1 MKHEDDPV
9 DLTSKARRRGLS
21 HEEEARLKALFE
33 EAPEERR
40 LYRAGLAFDRDSS
53 AREGDDVL
61 VARMAE
67 RAEQE
72 FGRPLSSPPPRRLR
86 FVTLVAAALVA
97 AGSAAAGTGV
107 VYLVRA
113 NESGGDTPA
122 TAAPLVDASPKPKAK
137 SAPRS
142 ERRAPTTSAA
152 SAEETPVPAPA
163 AEPAPRVVA
172 TSKRASPDALG
183 APALFGEANKRRRS
197 GDSAG
202 AVALYT
208 EVATRFPGSAEAN
221 LAELSLAKLFFASG
235 DAERALGYFR
245 RAGASGG
252 VLGSEALWG
261 ESEALRA
268 LGRTGEERDALERL
282 LKRYPSGAY
291 AKAARKRL
299 GTTAP

>member
-9 DLTSKARRRGLS
+9 DLTSKARRRALS
-21 HEEEARLKALFE
+21 RDEEVRLQALFE

-107 VYLVRA
+107 VYLVRVK
-113 NESGGDTPA
+113 ESGGDVPA
-122 TAAPLVDASPKPKAK
+122 VAATVVNAAPKPKA
-137 SAPRS
+137 APRG
-142 ERRAPTTSAA
+142 ERRASAKPVA
-152 SAEETPVPAPA
+152 VVEETPVPAPA
-163 AEPAPRVVA
+163 VDHAPGVVA
-172 TSKRASPDALG
+172 TPKRASREAFG
-183 APALFGEANKRRRS
+183 APALFSEANKRRLA

-208 EVATRFPGSAEAN
+208 ELAMRYPGSAEAN
-221 LAELSLAKLFFASG
+221 LAELSLAKLFLASG
-235 DAERALGYFR
+235 DSERALGYFR
-245 RAGASGG
+245 RAGATGG
-252 VLGSEALWG
+252 ALGSEALWG
-261 ESEALRA
+261 EAEALRA
-268 LGRTGEERDALERL
+268 LGRTGEERETLERL

-299 GTTAP
+299 GSAAP